1 MHVGY
6 ANAPISEHTYRRCA
20 IKFRHQVP
28 SPCSSFVR
36 EFVAEPYDG
45 VTALLDL
52 LKMIQLS
59 QTDYAGQSQPL
70 RYGYT
75 HDTSLSRYGVK

>member
-1 MHVGY
+1 MSALCEV
-6 ANAPISEHTYRRCA
+6 SVRVSRRVCL
-20 IKFRHQVP
+20 FRHREVAADTDP
-28 SPCSSFVR
+28 PPPPCSSFVR

-59 QTDYAGQSQPL
+59 QTDYAGEIT
-70 RYGYT
+70 RR
-75 HDTSLSRYGVK
+75 HAAVI